1 MDVTLF
7 FFIFGL
13 EIHIHQ
19 KTTLI
24 IMANK
29 RDLKRSINYIT
40 SELFAETMAAVIY
53 SGKVDK
59 EAGDN
64 LLASIIITRDD
75 LLELGHPNKAE
86 QKYIS
91 DSKYDYYDVVEVIKH
106 AFEITDEINVYMLN
120 LILQKE
126 WLRFITARY
135 TVIDHIGTDWQG
147 AFLIKTNPKY
157 PEDHLLYLSQ
167 TDISKNAMDSIRSIA
182 ARSLFDKR

>member
-29 RDLKRSINYIT
+29 RDLKRTINYIT

-75 LLELGHPNKAE
+75 FIKRISHPEPGMKAK
-86 QKYIS
+86 KYFKVLIS
-91 DSKYDYYDVVEVIKH
+91 DFNNSVS
-106 AFEITDEINVYMLN
+106 EIIDRISN
-120 LILQKE
+120 L
-126 WLRFITARY
+126 
-135 TVIDHIGTDWQG
+135 G
-147 AFLIKTNPKY
+147 
-157 PEDHLLYLSQ
+157 
-167 TDISKNAMDSIRSIA
+167 
-182 ARSLFDKR
+182 